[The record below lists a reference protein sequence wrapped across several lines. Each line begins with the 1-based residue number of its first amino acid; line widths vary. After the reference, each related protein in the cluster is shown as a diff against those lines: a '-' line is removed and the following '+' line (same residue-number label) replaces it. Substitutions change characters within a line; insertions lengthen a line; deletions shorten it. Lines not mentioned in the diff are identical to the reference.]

1 MPTRS
6 RKRRYLQRRLLRL
19 PVLALVA
26 LFAVC
31 LVLHLRASR
40 ELARLSAR
48 VNRMAAGAAGVVT
61 SRSMDQPPRNTR
73 EPEARRVELNG
84 RFFDVVE
91 VDTRVDDLRIHWRT
105 PSGDRFGSLGRVRDA
120 LAAENREL
128 LFATN
133 AGMFAPDFTP
143 VGLYVEDSETRVSLN
158 TRDSTGGNFYLK
170 PNGVFFVAGDSAG
183 ILETSEFLRLK
194 PAEVTLAT
202 QSGPMLVQ
210 RGRIHTAFR
219 EGSTNRFIR
228 SGVGVRDG
236 HVAVFAISRAEVDF
250 HTIATLFRDVLD
262 CQDALFLD
270 GAISRM
276 YAPAL
281 DRTDT
286 DGDFAGI
293 LSVSAQR

>member
-1 MPTRS
+1 
-6 RKRRYLQRRLLRL
+6 
-19 PVLALVA
+19 
-26 LFAVC
+26 
-31 LVLHLRASR
+31 
-40 ELARLSAR
+40 
-48 VNRMAAGAAGVVT
+48 
-61 SRSMDQPPRNTR
+61 
-73 EPEARRVELNG
+73 
-84 RFFDVVE
+84 
-91 VDTRVDDLRIHWRT
+91 
-105 PSGDRFGSLGRVRDA
+105 
-120 LAAENREL
+120 
-128 LFATN
+128 
-133 AGMFAPDFTP
+133 
-143 VGLYVEDSETRVSLN
+143 
-158 TRDSTGGNFYLK
+158 
-170 PNGVFFVAGDSAG
+170 
-183 ILETSEFLRLK
+183 
-194 PAEVTLAT
+194 
-202 QSGPMLVQ
+202 MLVQ

-276 YAPAL
+276 YVPAL